1 MQHTVHC
8 KLAFVIWEK
17 QKTFEGWLVFWRLR
31 MCFNF
36 LPCMMRIQSYLWLG
50 LELSRAGSGGQ
61 FLPSRG
67 SCKQP
72 RSSCVPPPT
81 YHHQRPES
89 HKQSPSY
96 SGYKDA
102 YLESLLKTVSTR
114 GCIFTL
120 DAFKMGW
127 DKLLGIGFSTALKIV
142 QRSLWPTA
150 DKKHFGSLIAFVK
163 LPSPAPFSSCTL

>member
-1 MQHTVHC
+1 MLENPSI
-8 KLAFVIWEK
+8 KSFPRRSNALKYSSE
-17 QKTFEGWLVFWRLR
+17 
-31 MCFNF
+31 F
-36 LPCMMRIQSYLWLG
+36 LSYRSVDVG
-50 LELSRAGSGGQ
+50 PVS
-61 FLPSRG
+61 PSRG

-96 SGYKDA
+96 SGYKYA
-102 YLESLLKTVSTR
+102 YLESLLKTVNTR

-150 DKKHFGSLIAFVK
+150 DKKHFRSLIAFVK
-163 LPSPAPFSSCTL
+163 LLSPEKA

>member
-1 MQHTVHC
+1 MWGPV
-8 KLAFVIWEK
+8 
-17 QKTFEGWLVFWRLR
+17 
-31 MCFNF
+31 
-36 LPCMMRIQSYLWLG
+36 S
-50 LELSRAGSGGQ
+50 
-61 FLPSRG
+61 PSRG

-150 DKKHFGSLIAFVK
+150 DKKHFRSLIAFVK
-163 LPSPAPFSSCTL
+163 LPSPEKA

>member
-1 MQHTVHC
+1 MLENPSIKSFPRRSNALKYSSEFLSYRSVDVG
-8 KLAFVIWEK
+8 ASFSK
-17 QKTFEGWLVFWRLR
+17 QRQLQAAKIILCASTHL
-31 MCFNF
+31 
-36 LPCMMRIQSYLWLG
+36 
-50 LELSRAGSGGQ
+50 
-61 FLPSRG
+61 
-67 SCKQP
+67 
-72 RSSCVPPPT
+72 
-81 YHHQRPES
+81 PES

-150 DKKHFGSLIAFVK
+150 DKKHFRSLIVFVK
-163 LPSPAPFSSCTL
+163 LPSPEKA

>member
-1 MQHTVHC
+1 MPKNIPPNSSHIDQWMWGPV
-8 KLAFVIWEK
+8 
-17 QKTFEGWLVFWRLR
+17 
-31 MCFNF
+31 
-36 LPCMMRIQSYLWLG
+36 S
-50 LELSRAGSGGQ
+50 
-61 FLPSRG
+61 PSRG

-142 QRSLWPTA
+142 HRRPQRVKSTSGHWLHLFVFLHCTFSCDPSNCLHLKRQSYIGHTSLTFLHCA
-150 DKKHFGSLIAFVK
+150 V
-163 LPSPAPFSSCTL
+163 